1 MKDKIYFLIICFT
14 FIFNIDFNASTV
26 ELENFDSIDEWNQSG
41 VEVTEADGVSKLAVT
56 NEGFISNEY
65 CYDISAEPYLSINIP
80 QIEGNLLWD
89 IVINADNT
97 NFSLQSPSSNYNEFD
112 ANVDQF
118 IYPLKG
124 YMIQNIKTVPSCYTV
139 IINFKGNG
147 TISLDTLSSLTFDQE
162 KQYQFIQN
170 GADVGNMQMSGDSSL
185 DIDTLKNDVD
195 PSQQLT
201 KEHHWVVYP
210 YSRLA
215 IYPSQTLETVDE
227 ELNLSVSSFYGVND
241 KGTYKASPLLTDF
254 SKVAVDGEEA
264 LSVDTYWLPYK
275 IGIDAQYGSGSLEVS
290 DYFIN
295 IDTIGRQI
303 LNNTSQSIEIEI
315 DNTDLGNWTN
325 EEDKFLFES
334 NDSINK
340 FYYTMTFKQPY
351 DLAETKNGYSLKFEA
366 GKDVDLALGFATEEQ
381 GVGYAID
388 NANIIETT
396 DSTVL
401 ISNTK
406 NYWQSILQIVPT
418 PKNFGFESDQ
428 GNISAEEH
436 KVLYYSA
443 WTYLIGNTMTSTSET
458 GYQFGQQ
465 LLGKASL
472 QTEGAPISSGNNSW
486 ESVLQLQLITL
497 INPTFS
503 EDALYG
509 FLSMVDANGE
519 LDGEVLPTRLAQT
532 IWITYKSTGN
542 IQFLENVYPSL
553 KRFMDYKSENLHW
566 IWGSTNVEDEIDS
579 EFVISWLFDATY
591 MQKIATELGYE
602 EEVNYWQTIY
612 DRLLSNYYSYFFVDS
627 NSLEG
632 QGAFPSSSNGV
643 RTDGHPADKTSQG
656 IWQRYYKDHFNLDGS
671 NMHNNVRGA
680 LPENVHMILS
690 ALVIKDLDQEH
701 LDHLLELFDT
711 VYASNLTLSGFTN
724 YKYAPNSLLM
734 YGLMQR
740 GMNNEFDTLIAND
753 LHKAF
758 DVWTFCELF
767 AYDSDIPQGTLP
779 TSFSLNLII
788 ENTMMLN
795 GVSYYE
801 GEVKEIR

>member
-14 FIFNIDFNASTV
+14 FIFNVDFSASSV
-26 ELENFDSIDEWNQSG
+26 ELENFDSIDEWNQTG
-41 VEVTEADGVSKLAVT
+41 VEVTEADGVSKLTVA
-56 NEGFISNEY
+56 NEGVISNEY
-65 CYDISAEPYLSINIP
+65 CYDILNAPYLSINIP
-80 QIEGNLLWD
+80 EIEGELLWD
-89 IVINADNT
+89 ITIEADNT
-97 NFSLQSPSSNYNEFD
+97 NYSLQSPSSNYNEFN
-112 ANVDQF
+112 ANVDYF

-124 YMIQNIKTVPSCYTV
+124 YMIQNIKTVPSCYNV
-139 IINFKGNG
+139 IINFNGNG
-147 TISLDTLSSLTFDQE
+147 SISLDSLSALTFDQE
-162 KQYQFIQN
+162 KNYQFIQN
-170 GADVGNMQMSGDSSL
+170 DADVGNMQMGGNPTL
-185 DIDTLKNDVD
+185 NIDTLKNDVEIN
-195 PSQQLT
+195 QQLT
-201 KEHHWVVYP
+201 KEHHWAVYP

-215 IYPSQTLETVDE
+215 IYPTQSLETVDE
-227 ELNLSVSSFYGVND
+227 DLNLSVSSFYGVND
-241 KGTYKASPLLTDF
+241 KGTYKASPKLTDF
-254 SKVAVDGEEA
+254 NKISVNGEKA

-275 IGIDAQYGSGSLEVS
+275 VGIDAQYGSGNLEVS

-315 DNTDLGNWTN
+315 DNTDIGNWTS
-325 EEDKFLFES
+325 EDDKFIFES
-334 NDSINK
+334 KDSINK
-340 FYYTMTFKQPY
+340 FYYTMSFKQPY
-351 DLAETKNGYSLKFEA
+351 ELIESRNGFTAKFEE
-366 GKDVDLALGFATEEQ
+366 GQNVDMALGFATEKQ
-381 GVGYAID
+381 GIDYAIE
-388 NANIIETT
+388 NSSIINTSESQT
-396 DSTVL
+396 L
-401 ISNTK
+401 LSNTK
-406 NYWQSILQIVPT
+406 SYWQSILRLVPA
-418 PKNFGFESDQ
+418 PKEFGFNSQQ
-428 GNISAEEH
+428 GSVSAEEH

-443 WTYLIGNTMTSTSET
+443 WTYLIGNTMAPTSET

-465 LLGKASL
+465 LLGKASM

-486 ESVLQLQLITL
+486 ESVLQLQLISMV
-497 INPTFS
+497 NPSFG
-503 EDALYG
+503 EDAIYG

-532 IWITYKSTGN
+532 VWITYNSSGDIK
-542 IQFLENVYPSL
+542 FLENTYPSL
-553 KRFMDYKSENLHW
+553 KRFIEYKSQNLHW

-579 EFVISWLFDATY
+579 EFVISWLFDSTY
-591 MQKIATELGYE
+591 MQKITTELGYE

-656 IWQRYYKDHFNLDGS
+656 IWQRYYKEHYNSDGS
-671 NMHNNVRGA
+671 NMHNNVRGV

-701 LDHLLELFDT
+701 LDRLLELFDT
-711 VYASNLTLSGFTN
+711 VYAPNLTLSGFTN
-724 YKYAPNSLLM
+724 YKYGPNSLLM
-734 YGLMQR
+734 YGLLQR
-740 GMNNEFDTLIAND
+740 GMYDEFDTLIASD
-753 LHKAF
+753 LHKAL

-767 AYDSDIPQGTLP
+767 AYNSDTPQGTLP

-795 GVSYYE
+795 GVAYYE